1 MTVLERILQDY
12 PEGEFLRMTEGNFD
26 AAIIGVD
33 QDGERLI
40 YDSTS
45 VVQVLINEGMDE
57 EDAWDYFYYNIAGAY
72 VGENTPLFIQ
82 LYV

>member
-12 PEGEFLRMTEGNFD
+12 PESEFIKMSEGNFD

-33 QDGERLI
+33 KDGERLV

-45 VVQVLINEGMDE
+45 VVQVLINEGMEE
-57 EDAWDYFYYNIAGAY
+57 EDAWDYFYFNIECAY
-72 VGENTPLFIQ
+72 VGENTPMFIQ

>member
-1 MTVLERILQDY
+1 MTVLERILQDH
-12 PEGEFLRMTEGNFD
+12 PEAEFLKADGFD
-26 AAIIGVD
+26 AAIIGID

-40 YDSTS
+40 YDSNS

>member
-1 MTVLERILQDY
+1 MTVLERIINDY
-12 PEGEFLRMTEGNFD
+12 PESEFIKLSEDGFD
-26 AAIIGVD
+26 AAIVGTD

-40 YDSTS
+40 YDANA

-72 VGENTPLFIQ
+72 VGENTPVFIN